1 MIKYALICENSHE
14 FEGWFPDSA
23 GFEAQLA
30 DNLVSCPH
38 CASLSVRRAL
48 MAPALSS
55 PKTRARSKP
64 RPPAPQAD
72 QPIAPAT
79 PQPASQMMGG
89 KGAGNKAG
97 NVADQ
102 SGQMLQ
108 MLREMHRVVQAEC
121 RPVGDKFA
129 EEALKIHRGEAEAE
143 PIWGSCSSEERAE
156 LEEEGVDFAELP
168 ALPRDN

>member
-1 MIKYALICENSHE
+1 MIKYARFCENSHE
-14 FEGWFPDSA
+14 FEGGFPDSA

-72 QPIAPAT
+72 QLIALAT

-89 KGAGNKAG
+89 KGAGNIVAMSSTNRARCCKCCRNASGGAG
-97 NVADQ
+97 
-102 SGQMLQ
+102 
-108 MLREMHRVVQAEC
+108 
-121 RPVGDKFA
+121 
-129 EEALKIHRGEAEAE
+129 
-143 PIWGSCSSEERAE
+143 
-156 LEEEGVDFAELP
+156 
-168 ALPRDN
+168 

>member
-1 MIKYALICENSHE
+1 MIKYALICENGHE

-30 DNLVSCPH
+30 KGLVGCPH
-38 CASLSVRRAL
+38 CPSLSVRRAL

-55 PKTRARSKP
+55 PKTRSKGP
-64 RPPAPQAD
+64 ARPPAAETGQPEAATAPQ
-72 QPIAPAT
+72 QT
-79 PQPASQMMGG
+79 SQMM
-89 KGAGNKAG
+89 AGDPAG
-97 NVADQ
+97 QA
-102 SGQMLQ
+102 GQMLQ
-108 MLREMHRVVQAEC
+108 MLREMHRVVRSEC

-143 PIWGSCSSEERAE
+143 PIWGNCTTEERAE

-168 ALPRDN
+168 TLPRDN

>member
-55 PKTRARSKP
+55 PKTRAKSKP
-64 RPPAPQAD
+64 RPVIGTDTPE
-72 QPIAPAT
+72 QPVAT
-79 PQPASQMMGG
+79 SAPQPASQMV
-89 KGAGNKAG
+89 AGNPASR
-97 NVADQ
+97 

-108 MLREMHRVVQAEC
+108 MLRKMHRVVQAEC
-121 RPVGDKFA
+121 RPVGEKFA
-129 EEALKIHRGEAEAE
+129 EEALKIHRAEAEAE
-143 PIWGSCSSEERAE
+143 PIWGSCTTEERAE

>member
-30 DNLVSCPH
+30 KGLVGCPH

-55 PKTRARSKP
+55 PKTRAKSKP
-64 RPPAPQAD
+64 HPPASDTD
-72 QPIAPAT
+72 QPASAPA
-79 PQPASQMMGG
+79 PQPASQMM
-89 KGAGNKAG
+89 AGDPAG
-97 NVADQ
+97 R

-108 MLREMHRVVQAEC
+108 MLREMHRAVQSEC

-129 EEALKIHRGEAEAE
+129 EEALKIHRGEAAAE
-143 PIWGSCSSEERAE
+143 PIWGNCTTEERAE